1 MRLIMRRDRSSR
13 CVMSARDAVN
23 HHSSQRKRR
32 KHLFS
37 NRVNNNVLTSGD
49 VVRNNVKRV
58 ALSRNSNDRNPS
70 SSLAD
75 SRSRPSVGPVRLRL
89 KDLPAR

>member
-1 MRLIMRRDRSSR
+1 
-13 CVMSARDAVN
+13 MSARTAAAVA
-23 HHSSQRKRR
+23 HHNNQLKHRKLRCNS
-32 KHLFS
+32 S
-37 NRVNNNVLTSGD
+37 NRSDLLSSREA

-58 ALSRNSNDRNPS
+58 ALSRNSNDRNRS